1 MSETSQK
8 SGKKTYVGDLDVDEL
23 RAYIGLMYF
32 RGLLG
37 LSKHSVSRLWGKDG
51 HIVFASTMSM
61 ERFKFLAS
69 KIAFDD
75 KESRE
80 ERWVQDRFAAIRELF
95 ERFNTNCGKLI
106 EPPQYLALDET
117 LYPMRNKIS
126 IKQYNPNKV
135 IHNQYQ
141 LSDDSI

>member
-51 HIVFASTMSM
+51 HVVFASTMSM

-69 KIAFDD
+69 KIAKSGQIDLD
-75 KESRE
+75 LVR
-80 ERWVQDRFAAIRELF
+80 Q
-95 ERFNTNCGKLI
+95 NCNHFK
-106 EPPQYLALDET
+106 
-117 LYPMRNKIS
+117 
-126 IKQYNPNKV
+126 
-135 IHNQYQ
+135 
-141 LSDDSI
+141 